1 LAPEANA
8 EIQLPMGGFMRFTT
22 IRTADGTKAAR
33 VEGEELVLLPFADVG
48 ALLASGEDWKQNGGA
63 GDGERIPL
71 AEADFGPLVPNP
83 EKFFCVGLNYASH
96 AEEASLE
103 LPDYPTLFAKFA
115 RALIGPNDDLVLPD
129 PSVSDWVDWEL
140 ELGVVVG
147 EPIRRASPEEAMEG
161 VAGYTI
167 INDISM
173 RDWQLRTSQ
182 YLAGKTF
189 EASSPIGPFLVT
201 PDEFDPSQPI
211 PMKLTIDGE
220 TVQEATTD
228 ELHFGVG
235 EILSYISE
243 IITLVPGDTIATGT
257 MAGVGHVRTPPRY
270 LRDGNLVECS
280 IEGLGSQTTRCVA
293 GDRAEVTA

>member
-1 LAPEANA
+1 
-8 EIQLPMGGFMRFTT
+8 MRFTT

-48 ALLASGEDWKQNGGA
+48 ALLASGEDWKRNGGA
-63 GDGERIPL
+63 GDGERVAL
-71 AEADFGPLVPNP
+71 EGVDFAPLVVNP
-83 EKFFCVGLNYASH
+83 EKIFCVGLNYADH
-96 AEEASLE
+96 AAEGGLE

-167 INDISM
+167 VNDISM

-189 EASSPIGPFLVT
+189 EASTPVGPFLVT
-201 PDEFDPSQPI
+201 PDEVDPVAGLA
-211 PMKLTIDGE
+211 MKLTIDGE
-220 TVQEATTD
+220 TMQESSSDQIAI
-228 ELHFGVG
+228 GVA

-243 IITLVPGDTIATGT
+243 IITLVPGDLIATGT

-270 LRDGNLVECS
+270 LRDGEVVECS
-280 IEGLGSQTTRCVA
+280 IEGLGSQTTRC
-293 GDRAEVTA
+293 RL